1 MTFLRILKV
10 AIENKFVSVL
20 LTVFISF
27 IAGITQ
33 AHPNPYRYGTPNYW
47 MAQATLNITTG
58 KFDIAYKDLQKA
70 RKGYEALGDILYQVN
85 AIGTMGLL
93 KSNMGEWSL
102 AQQHFQE
109 ALDIATKAK
118 DETSLSGILVE
129 TISFCKKMGDVKGY
143 NLFIGK
149 LDSLCKKTSSAIVKT
164 YYHTYWSNE
173 YVMQQE
179 YTMAEYHLQQCWN
192 VMQELPFMEREQA
205 KLSHYNNM
213 MALYKQKKD
222 YDRAIEY
229 AKKYVVQSR
238 IINGRNSNLHLLAYR
253 ILANLYTE
261 SQDSINAFA
270 ALDSLECGVGFSNQD
285 KTLLASFYNCKGAC
299 YASFK
304 NYDKAVENFDKSLK
318 ILWDKKIEDTPS
330 KYECYQHKTEV
341 LYRQKMYDDAYNT
354 YIKCVQ
360 TCKDKYG
367 ETSGNY
373 YQTLYTLASIDVER
387 GNISEADSLFDISIN
402 YLLSNIKPLW
412 KYSTPSQREMFW
424 KETLN
429 KLSGMA
435 EFSIKCG
442 IDNSKLTETCYN
454 ALLFS
459 KALLLETE
467 KTVLDI
473 LTNEGTKEDTDNY
486 RQLMALNTRLQTLR
500 CNYAYNKDEIDS
512 LVVTQRNIEQQLTD
526 KCLLYNDY
534 NSFLDIDYQTVKNWL
549 KKNEVLIDFSDFQT
563 EDSLRQYAAYIIRGE
578 QEYPLLVKCFNQEQ
592 LDSLLNG
599 EANYNMYNYEFH
611 KDCATHLF
619 WEPLSKYIERGT
631 TIYYV
636 PSGVIHE
643 IAIESLP
650 MADGTILGQ
659 HYDFVR
665 LSSARE
671 IGKRQGS
678 HPIQKTAI
686 LYGGLKY
693 NLTSKVLEEES
704 KVYDKSNL
712 SWIYRSEYGKEGFK
726 DLNKTKEEIMNI
738 SKTLTNN
745 GYMVRSYSGG
755 KGNAES
761 FIAMSGKS
769 PSILHIATHGF
780 YYTPDEATK
789 YDYLSGY
796 TDAMSLSG
804 LVFSGGNAAWLGKK
818 VPSGVLGGILTARD
832 IANLNFKGTDL
843 VMLSACKTA
852 QGNVTAEGLYGLQRA
867 FKKAGAGTLV
877 LTLWNVRD
885 RVAEEFATTFYR
897 ELMNQGSDKRSAFEA
912 TKATIRKKYKDPFD
926 WACFVMVD

>member
-1 MTFLRILKV
+1 MTFLRILKA
-10 AIENKFVSVL
+10 AIENKSIPVL
-20 LTVFISF
+20 LTVIISF

-33 AHPNPYRYGTPNYW
+33 AQTNPYRYGTPNYW
-47 MAQATLNITTG
+47 MAQATLDITAG
-58 KFDIAYKDLQKA
+58 KFDKAYKDLQKA
-70 RKGYEALGDILYQVN
+70 RKGYKALGDISYQVN
-85 AIGTMGLL
+85 ANRAMGLL
-93 KSNMGEWSL
+93 KSNMGEWAL

-109 ALDIATKAK
+109 ALDIATKAN
-118 DETSLSGILVE
+118 DEISLSGTLVE
-129 TISFCKKMGDVKGY
+129 TVSFCKRTGDVKGY

-149 LDSLCKKTSSAIVKT
+149 LDSLYKKTSSAIVKT

-173 YVMQQE
+173 YVMRQE
-179 YTMAEYHLQQCWN
+179 YAMAEYHLQQCRD
-192 VMQELPFMEREQA
+192 VMQELPLMEREQA

-213 MALYKQKKD
+213 MALCKQKKD

-229 AKKYVVQSR
+229 AKNYVYQSK
-238 IINGRNSNLHLLAYR
+238 ITNGKNSNLHLQAYS
-253 ILANLYTE
+253 LLVGLYKE
-261 SQDSINAFA
+261 KGDSNNAFA
-270 ALDSLECGVGFSNQD
+270 ALDSLESGVGLPNQSE
-285 KTLLASFYNCKGAC
+285 TLLATFYNMKGEC
-299 YASFK
+299 YASF
-304 NYDKAVENFDKSLK
+304 NDYDKAMEYFDKSSD
-318 ILWDKKIEDTPS
+318 ILCGKRIEDTPS
-330 KYECYQHKTEV
+330 KYDCCQRKAEA
-341 LYRQKMYDDAYNT
+341 LYRQKRYDDAYNT

-360 TCKDKYG
+360 ACKNKYG

-373 YQTLYTLASIDVER
+373 YQTLYTLACIDAER
-387 GNISEADSLFDISIN
+387 GNISEADSLFYMSMS
-402 YLLSNIKPLW
+402 YLLANIKPLW
-412 KYSTPSQREMFW
+412 KYSTPSQREQVW

-459 KALLLETE
+459 KTLLLETE
-467 KTVLDI
+467 KTVLDV
-473 LTNEGTKEDTDNY
+473 LTNEGTEEDMDNY
-486 RQLMALNTRLQTLR
+486 RQLMALNTRLLALR
-500 CNYAYNKDEIDS
+500 CNYVYNKNEIDS
-512 LVVTQRNIEQQLTD
+512 LVVTQRNLEKQLTD
-526 KCLLYNDY
+526 KCQLYNEY
-534 NSFLDIDYQTVKNWL
+534 NSFLDIDYQRVKN
-549 KKNEVLIDFSDFQT
+549 KIKENEILIDFSDYQT
-563 EDSLRQYAAYIIRGE
+563 QDSLHQYVAYIIGE
-578 QEYPLLVKCFNQEQ
+578 QEYPQLVKCFNQCQ
-592 LDSLLNG
+592 LDLLLNG

-611 KDCATHLF
+611 KDCATQLL
-619 WEPLSKYIERGT
+619 WKPLSKYIEKGT

-659 HYDFVR
+659 HYHFVR

-671 IGKRQGS
+671 IGKS
-678 HPIQKTAI
+678 PNATSNQKTAV

-693 NLTSKVLEEES
+693 NLTPQRLEEES
-704 KVYDKSNL
+704 KAYDKSDL
-712 SWIYRSEYGKEGFK
+712 AWIYRSEYGKEGFK
-726 DLNKTKEEIMNI
+726 DLNKSKEEIVKI
-738 SKTLTNN
+738 AKTLIDN
-745 GYMVRSYSGG
+745 GYKVKSYSGA

-761 FIAMSGKS
+761 LIAMSGKS

-780 YYTPDEATK
+780 YYTPDEADK

-804 LVFSGGNAAWLGKK
+804 LVFSGGNAAWLGKE

-852 QGNVTAEGLYGLQRA
+852 QGKVTAEGLYGLQRA

-877 LTLWNVRD
+877 LALWKVRD
-885 RVAEEFATTFYR
+885 NVAEAFTTTFYR
-897 ELMNQGSDKRSAFEA
+897 ELINQGGDKRSAFE
-912 TKATIRKKYKDPFD
+912 TTRNIIREKYKDPFD
-926 WACFVMVD
+926 WACFVMID